1 MLAPIQEMVDVLNGS
16 INQMMAFWDA
26 HSFLESRAGD
36 INTFLRASDDNFP
49 IHSSKVSEDPPSSL
63 KSSGKD
69 SNTFEDFHLFLKGS
83 DEDPHS
89 FLKSRDED
97 SNTVLKGRDEDS
109 HSFPRDEDSNT
120 VLKGREPEPEL

>member
-1 MLAPIQEMVDVLNGS
+1 MTIS
-16 INQMMAFWDA
+16 
-26 HSFLESRAGD
+26 HSFL
-36 INTFLRASDDNFP
+36 
-49 IHSSKVSEDPPSSL
+49 KVSEDPPSSL

-109 HSFPRDEDSNT
+109 HSFPSSTYCSGALID
-120 VLKGREPEPEL
+120 K